1 MPGVLPDCR
10 TTTMRIW
17 IMFFFLLLEV
27 SCLGVGVGRM
37 ILNVDHAGRWLFAGV
52 AAYVALFM
60 LAHAR

>member
-1 MPGVLPDCR
+1 
-10 TTTMRIW
+10 MRIW